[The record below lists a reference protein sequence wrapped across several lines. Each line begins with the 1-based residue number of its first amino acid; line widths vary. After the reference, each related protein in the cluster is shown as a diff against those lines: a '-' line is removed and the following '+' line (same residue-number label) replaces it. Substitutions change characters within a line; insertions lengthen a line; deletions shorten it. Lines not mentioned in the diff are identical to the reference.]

1 MLWKVGRIIVERNDV
16 LGDIECLCMLLEIV
30 TNHLNHEIQTTE
42 TALIN
47 YKQSLGKDCTKEQ
60 KENYDNV
67 SFYRYGSIDSL
78 KWTVVQIERE
88 LLEIGTGMNDKDI
101 LEIEKKMENRETWLD
116 QYMLKGKTRTLLGR
130 LKEIDERPSKKQKT
144 N

>member
-1 MLWKVGRIIVERNDV
+1 
-16 LGDIECLCMLLEIV
+16 MLLEIV
-30 TNHLNHEIQTTE
+30 TNHLNYEIQTTE

-47 YKQSLGKDCTKEQ
+47 YKQSLGNDCTKEQ

-88 LLEIGTGMNDKDI
+88 LLEIGTGMNDTDI

-116 QYMLKGKTRTLLGR
+116 QYMLKGKTRILLGR

>member
-30 TNHLNHEIQTTE
+30 TNHLNYEIQTTE

-116 QYMLKGKTRTLLGR
+116 QYMLKGKTRILLGR